1 MIKLLVFI
9 VSGAIATLKVQRL
22 PRKSIYR
29 PYFTKYA
36 KAFGVTVV
44 ADAEV
49 SDAKVLHAISVAAE
63 YLDNNGDGYADS
75 PVACDLEK
83 NKALLHMTG
92 TNAAAEK
99 VTSDDKFMDRI

>member
-1 MIKLLVFI
+1 MLPSFFAFHTVARIYYFI
-9 VSGAIATLKVQRL
+9 NSSNHFLTWGFGVLG
-22 PRKSIYR
+22 
-29 PYFTKYA
+29 YA